1 MLALVTNSRAIIV
14 VIIAL
19 AFAGTAVEIVDGDL
33 LVSIIVGAA
42 VAAVVAG
49 VGTRVLGKKPN

>member
-1 MLALVTNSRAIIV
+1 MKNSRAIIV

-19 AFAGTAVEIVDGDL
+19 AFAITAVEIVDGGL

-42 VAAVVAG
+42 VAAAVAG
-49 VGTRVLGKKPN
+49 VGTRVLGKKSD